1 MDVLWLPV
9 IVISFYV
16 LVAVFFEQII
26 AFQNMIAN
34 LFNRKSL
41 VR

>member
-26 AFQNMIAN
+26 AFQNMIVN

-41 VR
+41 AR